1 MKVAAAFGI
10 VALVVSA
17 VNAQQSVYGQCGGIG
32 WSGLHCP
39 FTSRNL
45 IFDEG
50 LGKRPVFLAQSVQSL
65 MIVSATI
72 QGFLLMRVRL

>member
-32 WSGLHCP
+32 WSGLHYL

-50 LGKRPVFLAQSVQSL
+50 LGKRPVFLARSVQSL